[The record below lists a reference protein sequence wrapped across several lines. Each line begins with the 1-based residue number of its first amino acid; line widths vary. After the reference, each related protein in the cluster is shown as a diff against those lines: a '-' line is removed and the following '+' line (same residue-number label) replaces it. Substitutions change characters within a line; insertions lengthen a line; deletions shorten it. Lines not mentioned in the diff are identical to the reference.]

1 MICYNFNNQIPGESL
16 HPWGTLTF
24 NPSFFKW
31 PSFPSYQIFSKIRC
45 FENCHLNEWIL
56 KGRIPY
62 TKHCIMLCWHF
73 KLFKNKYYLPYLF
86 YLERMVIFTSL
97 FSSTNSITFNQGR
110 EVSILKI
117 IKHWGKKLKTE
128 INGIIFHIYGL
139 EELIFFNI
147 HTAESHLYIQ

>member
-1 MICYNFNNQIPGESL
+1 
-16 HPWGTLTF
+16 
-24 NPSFFKW
+24 
-31 PSFPSYQIFSKIRC
+31 
-45 FENCHLNEWIL
+45 
-56 KGRIPY
+56 
-62 TKHCIMLCWHF
+62 
-73 KLFKNKYYLPYLF
+73 
-86 YLERMVIFTSL
+86 MVIFTSL

-147 HTAESHLYIQ
+147 HTAESHLYIQCKLYQNPNDIFKMTRIILKFILNHKKKWIVKTILRKKKDGGILPDFKPYYKTVGYWPKNRHTHQWKRIKNLEINYAYVVD